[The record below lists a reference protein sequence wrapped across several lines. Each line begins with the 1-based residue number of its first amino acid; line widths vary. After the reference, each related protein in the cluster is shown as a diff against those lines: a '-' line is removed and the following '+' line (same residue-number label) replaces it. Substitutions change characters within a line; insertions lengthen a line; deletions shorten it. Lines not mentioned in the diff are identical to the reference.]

1 MIRKRYKVYSTVV
14 KVYEVIAESEED
26 VVTKLMEDDIE
37 CEYIKDEQWDL
48 QNIQVIKVLE
58 DEEED

>member
-1 MIRKRYKVYSTVV
+1 V
-14 KVYEVIAESEED
+14 KVYVVIAESEED